1 MITLTL
7 TDQAA
12 SLLTVALEAQ
22 AKAIAGA
29 KLYTAKEA
37 MKDFNL
43 PRSAFAY
50 ITPTILPGKANHLFA
65 AEDIISFIQY
75 HKR

>member
-12 SLLTVALEAQ
+12 SLLKDALETQ

-43 PRSAFAY
+43 PRSAISY

-65 AEDIISFIQY
+65 AEDIISFIKSR
-75 HKR
+75 KR